1 MPTKSKTT
9 RVGDAYERLK
19 AEILQSELP
28 PGFQAPEPD
37 IAERLGMSRTPV
49 REALIRL
56 ESEGLVELVPRRGA
70 KVLPLSMDD
79 FLEIYELL
87 VALEPAALEKLAGTP
102 IRAED
107 LEELERLI
115 EEMEKAEEAG
125 DLDAWASADDR
136 FHRTLLGLSRNGRLV
151 GYTEC
156 LLDQIHRGRMVL
168 LHLHKKP
175 IGPTQE
181 HRDILA
187 AVLSGDGAAAAD
199 LSRRHRLAAK
209 TALLD
214 IFSSCRLNQI

>member
-1 MPTKSKTT
+1 MPTIPKST

-19 AEILQSELP
+19 AEILRSDLP

-70 KVLPLSMDD
+70 KVLPLSIDD

-87 VALEPAALEKLAGTP
+87 VALEPAALEKLAGMP
-102 IRAED
+102 VGVQD
-107 LEELERLI
+107 LEELETLN
-115 EEMEKAEEAG
+115 EEMEKAGEAG

-136 FHRTLLGLSRNGRLV
+136 FHRKLLRLSSNGRLV
-151 GYTEC
+151 SYAEC
-156 LLDQIHRGRMVL
+156 LLDQAHRGRLLL

-175 IGPTQE
+175 IGAAQE

-187 AVLSGDGAAAAD
+187 AVLSGDSAAAAD
-199 LSRRHRLAAK
+199 LARRHRMAAK
-209 TALLD
+209 TTFLE
-214 IFSSCRLNQI
+214 IFSSSRLNHI